1 MPAPLPLYRPEMV
14 RAMDA
19 HAIDVL
25 GIDAHA
31 LMLRAG
37 AAAWALLRERWPQAR
52 RIGVACGP
60 GNNGGDGY
68 VLARLALEAGCH
80 VEVVIA
86 PDGAARSEAAVRAAE
101 AWRLAKGRTTYF
113 DVHLPEMDVG
123 VDALYGTGLSRAP
136 D

>member
-1 MPAPLPLYRPEMV
+1 MPAPLPLYRPAQV

-19 HAIDVL
+19 HAIAAL
-25 GIDAHA
+25 GIDAHE

-80 VEVVIA
+80 VEVVI
-86 PDGAARSEAAVRAAE
+86 PPEGGARGEAAVRAAE
-101 AWRLAKGRTTYF
+101 AWRLARGRTTYF
-113 DVHLPEMDVG
+113 DGTLPDMDLG
-123 VDALYGTGLSRAP
+123 VDALFGHGLAR
-136 D
+136 